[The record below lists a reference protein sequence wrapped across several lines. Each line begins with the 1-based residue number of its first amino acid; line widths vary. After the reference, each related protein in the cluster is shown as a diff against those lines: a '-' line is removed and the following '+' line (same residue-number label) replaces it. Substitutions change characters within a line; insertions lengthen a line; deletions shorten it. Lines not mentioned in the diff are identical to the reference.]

1 MTILDIYQVYASRE
15 SPLPSSGSECKLMNV
30 IEFINAVFDTVLDM
44 IIAAYYDNP
53 LISMSARLEGISR
66 PINR

>member
-1 MTILDIYQVYASRE
+1 
-15 SPLPSSGSECKLMNV
+15 MNV
-30 IEFINAVFDTVLDM
+30 IEFIKAVFDTVLDM